1 MVFIRFMVCLFFV
14 GTCSLYGND
23 FIIPEDEINDY
34 HIFKPHQSDDCDSRL
49 MAKIDVLFVQQ
60 SNMRDMT
67 AETDRWINKI
77 NQYYRDS
84 KVYMRVRKVGLI
96 DYRFQTKSIREK
108 LDEIRNS
115 EEIADARNQYR
126 ADYVQA
132 IVDKTGSR
140 GILGIAYL
148 TISPQWAYSAVR
160 EDGGPVTAAHELG
173 HNMGLG
179 HSALQG
185 SRGNPYPWGRGY
197 GVADKFGTIM
207 TYAFLYPAPEI
218 DRFSNPNLQ
227 CSGVPCGVNHRK
239 VEGANSA
246 RALNC
251 VRFQVSRHR

>member
-1 MVFIRFMVCLFFV
+1 MLFIRFMVCLLFISACPV
-14 GTCSLYGND
+14 YGND

-34 HIFKPHQSDDCDSRL
+34 HTFKSYQSEACNSRS
-49 MAKIDVLFVQQ
+49 MVRIDVLFVQQ

-67 AETDRWINKI
+67 SETNQWINKI
-77 NQYYRDS
+77 NKYYRDS
-84 KVYMRVRKVGLI
+84 KVYVRLRKVGLI
-96 DYRFQTKSIREK
+96 DYQFKTKSIREK
-108 LDEIRNS
+108 LEEIRKS
-115 EEIADARNQYR
+115 EQIADARNDYR

-132 IVDKTGSR
+132 IVDKTGST

-160 EDGGPVTAAHELG
+160 EDGGPVTVAHELG

-185 SRGNPYPWGRGY
+185 SRGNPHPWGRGY

-207 TYAFLYPAPEI
+207 TYAFLYPAPRV
-218 DRFSNPNLQ
+218 DKFSNPKIT
-227 CSGVPCGVNHRK
+227 CAGVPCGVDERK

-246 RALNC
+246 RAINC